1 MNHQNLLSTGLTVVL
16 WAIFAWFLGKAVWM
30 PFHSDPS
37 HAPVWKPT
45 AAEHAGSKKVF
56 DSRFV
61 KQQNLFGTFN
71 RSTKPGQST
80 VMVNAPKT
88 KLNLKLV
95 GVVVSDETHGNL
107 AIIALRGEQD
117 TYGLDEQIKGTRAS
131 LKAVLADRV
140 IINNSG
146 RDETLMLENIDP
158 KLYEQMGPIK
168 KKPQAPARLTE
179 RARHTSDKKLAQ
191 IKQEL
196 SNNPQNLFQYVRL
209 SQIKR
214 NNAVIGYRLSPG
226 RSPELFKSVGLK
238 RGDIAVKLNDV
249 DLTDKNAMVKISSE
263 LSDLSEMKITV
274 ERDGQPHDIYIQF

>member
-1 MNHQNLLSTGLTVVL
+1 MNHQNLVSTGLTVVL
-16 WAIFAWFLGKAVWM
+16 WAIFAWYLGKAVWM
-30 PFHSDPS
+30 PFHNNSS
-37 HAPVWKPT
+37 HVSVWKPT
-45 AAEHAGSKKVF
+45 TAAHSGTQKVF

-61 KQQNLFGTFN
+61 KQQNLFGEFN
-71 RSTKPGQST
+71 RSSKPVQNT

-95 GVVVSDETHGNL
+95 GVVVSDEIHGNL

-117 TYGLDEQIKGTRAS
+117 TYGLDESIKGTRAS

-158 KLYEQMGPIK
+158 KLYQQMGPIRNK
-168 KKPQAPARLTE
+168 AHTPGKFTE
-179 RARHTSDKKLAQ
+179 HTRHTSDKKLAQ